1 MTKPTRRPAD
11 KPGKNPV
18 KKPRNRAS
26 TAGTLFHKVA
36 LGVVVASAAGMFATG
51 LATLERPATPQ
62 EAAHKF
68 VEPQPKDVK
77 IVVRFA
83 ANPADPSDDGLI
95 KPGTVTLADSTGKL
109 WDIFREIGYE
119 IDGVREHG
127 RVPRLF
133 LASLPADLREL
144 TRVSKRKI
152 TFIKST
158 LPLILHVNELILQ
171 DRQRLKSIR
180 DGMSDGTVTDKD
192 KAWLEEIAELYGA
205 DRPEPETLLKRVDI
219 IPPSLA
225 IAQAA
230 EESGWGTSRFARE
243 GNALFGQRAYKAHR
257 KGIVPH
263 ERGEGK
269 AFRVRAFDHLID
281 GVKAY
286 AHNLNS
292 HFAYKDFR
300 AARAA
305 MRATEGSVDGY
316 RLAGALERYSE
327 RGADYI
333 STIRVIMRANTLKVF
348 DGARLGKSAAP
359 DA

>member
-1 MTKPTRRPAD
+1 MTKSAT
-11 KPGKNPV
+11 KSV
-18 KKPRNRAS
+18 NRAS
-26 TAGTLFHKVA
+26 TMGTMFHKAAIGAVIA
-36 LGVVVASAAGMFATG
+36 GAAGMFATG
-51 LATLERPATPQ
+51 IATLDRTSRPDTDMRPTATRGPD
-62 EAAHKF
+62 EMKT
-68 VEPQPKDVK
+68 
-77 IVVRFA
+77 VVWIEVDRTDTETVIA
-83 ANPADPSDDGLI
+83 KPAN
-95 KPGTVTLADSTGKL
+95 VTLANLTGKL
-109 WDIFREIGYE
+109 WELFRQIGYE
-119 IDGVREHG
+119 IDGVRTHG
-127 RVPRLF
+127 EVPRLF
-133 LASLPADLREL
+133 LASLPSDLREL
-144 TRVSKRKI
+144 AGVSKRKI

-171 DRQRLKSIR
+171 DRARLKSIHKR
-180 DGMSDGTVTDKD
+180 VTQSAEISADN

-205 DRPEPETLLKRVDI
+205 DRPDPEALLRRVDI

-243 GNALFGQRAYKAHR
+243 GNALFGQRAYRAHE

-263 ERGEGK
+263 DRGEGE
-269 AFRVRAFDHLID
+269 AFKVRAYDHLID

-286 AHNLNS
+286 VHNLNS

-305 MRATEGSVDGY
+305 MRAETDVVDGY
-316 RLAGALERYSE
+316 HLAGALQRYSE

-333 STIRVIMRANTLKVF
+333 STIRLIMRANTLTVF
-348 DGARLGKSAAP
+348 DRARLGNSVAP